1 VHPQATGEKYT
12 VTFLQYFSQS
22 GRRKVHRVP
31 ISPEDLRASFLAYI
45 TGRLPDSDRARFEEQ
60 LVEDQDFSDAAALC
74 EQDLIDAYAFHR
86 LPPDEARA
94 VGLWIEAS
102 PDRVERVT
110 FARALLQTTPRAS
123 RRRQIDVVL
132 AIAACLLVAATL
144 FQMTARLLHRKHQTT
159 QLAANSTPAQNKT
172 STTPATK
179 PDIVLLAAERTRGEQ
194 TITTYPVHRNSP
206 VELQIVL
213 PGETARSGYQV
224 RLATSA
230 DPTKTLLQQNNLE
243 AQSTTGQLYLTVIL
257 PPGFLPPATY
267 IASVTQQDDTVL
279 STFTLKWIPE

>member
-60 LVEDQDFSDAAALC
+60 LLEDQDFSDAAALC
-74 EQDLIDAYAFHR
+74 EQDLIDAYALHR
-86 LPPDEARA
+86 LPSDENRA

-110 FARALLQTTPRAS
+110 FARALLQTTPRGS
-123 RRRQIDVVL
+123 RRRQIDIVL
-132 AIAACLLVAATL
+132 AIAACLLVTATL

-172 STTPATK
+172 PTTPASK
-179 PDIVLLAAERTRGEQ
+179 PDIILLAAERTRGEQ
-194 TITTYPVHRNSP
+194 KIMTYPVHRESP

-213 PGETARSGYQV
+213 PGQTVRSGYQV

-243 AQSTTGQLYLTVIL
+243 AQSMTGQLYLTVTL
-257 PPGFLPPATY
+257 PPGSLPPATY
-267 IASVTQQDDTVL
+267 TASVTKQDNTLL